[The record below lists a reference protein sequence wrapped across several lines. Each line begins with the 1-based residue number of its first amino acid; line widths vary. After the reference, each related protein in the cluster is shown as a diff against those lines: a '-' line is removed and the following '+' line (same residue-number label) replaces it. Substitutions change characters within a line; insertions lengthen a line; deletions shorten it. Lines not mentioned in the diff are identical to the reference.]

1 MSTPPSAALVGDRAR
16 EQRLEPFAADVRAGL
31 LARPKSLPPRWFYDA
46 LGSALFEAIC
56 RLPWYRITRAELA
69 LLSRYGHEIAARFGP
84 QASIVEL
91 GVGSGEK
98 LSSLV
103 GAAAAARA
111 LPRVHLI
118 DVSPRALEM
127 AAGVL
132 APYEGLSIAT
142 HEATYEEGLER
153 AAADRWG
160 RQVVLFL
167 GSNLGN
173 FDPASAAGL
182 VSRIAALSR
191 RGDLLLL
198 GLDLVTPEGELRLA
212 YDDPLGVTAAFN
224 KNVLQRMN
232 AELGAGFDPAAFAHE
247 ARWDP
252 VASRVEM
259 HLVSLRPQEVSIPG
273 ARLMVRF
280 DRGESIWTESSYK
293 FDLERIEALSGA
305 AGLTID
311 AQWTDSDAAF
321 ALTLLRK
328 A

>member
-1 MSTPPSAALVGDRAR
+1 MSTPRSAALEAERAAG
-16 EQRLEPFAADVRAGL
+16 ERLSSFGADVRTGL
-31 LARPKSLPPRWFYDA
+31 LAAPKILPPRWFYDA

-69 LLSRYGHEIAARFGP
+69 LLARHGGEIAARFGP

-98 LSSLV
+98 LSTLV
-103 GAAAAARA
+103 AATRG

-142 HEATYEEGLER
+142 YEATYEEGLER
-153 AAADRWG
+153 AAGARWG

-173 FDPASAAGL
+173 FDPASAAAL
-182 VSRIAALSR
+182 IARISAVSRP
-191 RGDLLLL
+191 GDLLLL
-198 GLDLVTPEGELRLA
+198 GLDLVKPARDLLLA

-232 AELGAGFDPAAFAHE
+232 GELGANFDLAAFAHD
-247 ARWDP
+247 ARWD
-252 VASRVEM
+252 AAARRVEM
-259 HLVSLRPQEVSIPG
+259 HLVSLRPQEVSVPG
-273 ARLMVRF
+273 ARIAVRLEE
-280 DRGESIWTESSYK
+280 GESIWTESSYK
-293 FDLERIEALSGA
+293 FDLNRIEALA
-305 AGLTID
+305 RDAGLTVD
-311 AQWTDSDAAF
+311 AQWTDPDAGF

>member
-1 MSTPPSAALVGDRAR
+1 MSTPPSAALAADRAR
-16 EQRLEPFAADVRAGL
+16 EERLEPFAADVRAGL

-56 RLPWYRITRAELA
+56 RLPWYRITRAELS
-69 LLSRYGHEIAARFGP
+69 LLSRHGGEIAARFGA

-98 LSSLV
+98 LSTLV
-103 GAAAAARA
+103 AAVAPRP

-127 AAGVL
+127 AAAVL
-132 APYEGLSIAT
+132 APYEGLSIVT

-173 FDPASAAGL
+173 FDPAAAAGL
-182 VSRIAALSR
+182 VFRIAALSR
-191 RGDLLLL
+191 PGDLLLL
-198 GLDLVTPEGELRLA
+198 GLDLVKPEGELRLA

-232 AELGAGFDPAAFAHE
+232 AELGAEFDLAAFAHE

-252 VASRVEM
+252 AAGRVEM
-259 HLVSLRPQEVSIPG
+259 HLVSLRPQEVRVPG
-273 ARLMVRF
+273 ARLSVRF

-293 FDLERIEALSGA
+293 FDLERIQALA
-305 AGLTID
+305 REAGLTID
-311 AQWTDSDAAF
+311 AQWTDPDAAF